1 MLEERVY
8 FPIWP
13 SLNVDWSDRD
23 KWGRRDSW
31 TRLEGSDIVLSGYG
45 YIDLDLLVLVITYT
59 HLTLETFIV
68 LLEHCT

>member
-1 MLEERVY
+1 MGKAGQL
-8 FPIWP
+8 
-13 SLNVDWSDRD
+13 DQA
-23 KWGRRDSW
+23 G
-31 TRLEGSDIVLSGYG
+31 GGDIVLSGYG